1 MDYKLIAHYR
11 MRWHPETKRG
21 EVLLMFEDQTKH
33 QISNLNGEELSA
45 LALILQQAPVAMYKN
60 GVISTMW
67 EPVVDVDG

>member
-11 MRWHPETKRG
+11 LRWNPTTKRG

-33 QISNLNGEELSA
+33 HIADLSGDSLSA

-60 GVISTMW
+60 GMISTMW